1 MIYGIVRNFKSLL
14 FKLQRFEL
22 VCYIDKPNNEE
33 MATLKRGCC
42 NSNKKKTYKQKLWD
56 KVGADIGKRSGNVQQ
71 MQENQ
76 QGNYQLLSSSY

>member
-1 MIYGIVRNFKSLL
+1 
-14 FKLQRFEL
+14 
-22 VCYIDKPNNEE
+22 

-42 NSNKKKTYKQKLWD
+42 NNNNNNKTYKQKLWD
-56 KVGADIGKRSGNVQQ
+56 KVGVDIGKRSGNVQQ